1 MSSVFVGSQ
10 SSCFFFCSRDQIRQV
25 ENRLQIESNEHEYF
39 EKCDATLK
47 VIDDDILQNKVSARE
62 KNNFEFECFHDKI

>member
-1 MSSVFVGSQ
+1 M
-10 SSCFFFCSRDQIRQV
+10 